1 MAPLR
6 KVGPR
11 LRVML
16 ENQMMNTPKAT
27 HCGPF
32 LRILSESLPIS
43 SGSIGVLSSTQVS
56 RLICKKELFFYLG
69 MNDNACLFSH
79 NLVVFVEPKGI
90 VD

>member
-27 HCGPF
+27 HWGPF

-43 SGSIGVLSSTQVS
+43 SGNIGVLSSTQVS
-56 RLICKKELFFYLG
+56 KLICRK
-69 MNDNACLFSH
+69 SH
-79 NLVVFVEPKGI
+79 L
-90 VD
+90 

>member
-27 HCGPF
+27 HWGPF

-43 SGSIGVLSSTQVS
+43 SGNIGVLSSTQVS
-56 RLICKKELFFYLG
+56 RLICRKVI
-69 MNDNACLFSH
+69 FS
-79 NLVVFVEPKGI
+79 L
-90 VD
+90 

>member
-6 KVGPR
+6 NVGPR

-27 HCGPF
+27 HWGPF

-43 SGSIGVLSSTQVS
+43 SGIMGVLSSTQVS
-56 RLICKKELFFYLG
+56 RLICNKRL
-69 MNDNACLFSH
+69 H
-79 NLVVFVEPKGI
+79 
-90 VD
+90 